1 MGLQNWNPKS
11 QERHIPTV
19 LNQHFLPPH
28 ILGVPGAIHLCAI
41 FCDLAPDQSVG
52 LPQHVRG
59 TCAGEP
65 VPVELPVEHGMW
77 RAVAG
82 NLTMV
87 YGRYNYLVGG
97 LEHEFDFPFH
107 MGCDPS
113 HWLSYFSRWLQH
125 VTTTNQIVSGFL
137 NQVNHEYLEMNH
149 LSGTVL
155 RVRLFYHRR

>member
-52 LPQHVRG
+52 LPQLVRG

-113 HWLSYFSRWLQH
+113 HWLSYFSRWLKPPTSYSYCNGGYKPTYNWGAPHCTWFHQ
-125 VTTTNQIVSGFL
+125 SG
-137 NQVNHEYLEMNH
+137 
-149 LSGTVL
+149 
-155 RVRLFYHRR
+155 